1 MDISQKIKLI
11 RNILQKTSDNNL
23 DDVLK
28 KIDKFTLNHI
38 IYVIRKNIDD
48 KIIEYIIV
56 DEKKMFFRYVYGS
69 EFYYHLNPIE
79 DWDLADGKSYNIDR
93 DDTIY
98 ILY

>member
-1 MDISQKIKLI
+1 MDISKKIKLI

-28 KIDKFTLNHI
+28 KIDKFRLNDNT
-38 IYVIRKNIDD
+38 YVIRKNIDD

-56 DEKKMFFRYVYGS
+56 DNKKMFYRDVYGS

-79 DWDLADGKSYNIDR
+79 DWDLSDGKSYNIDSN
-93 DDTIY
+93 DTIY
-98 ILY
+98 VLY